1 MKIVGII
8 AEYNPFHKGHEFH
21 IEKAKKITGADA
33 VIVVMSGDYVQRG
46 MPAIMPKHL
55 RAQMALTCGADV
67 VLELPVCYAAG
78 SAEYFATGAFS
89 LLNSL
94 GCVDYLCF
102 GSECGNLD
110 ALQTIGDVLCQE
122 PDHYKI
128 LLQKYLKE
136 GNAFPAARKLALTE
150 YLNENGLSTEISNE
164 EFAGILDSP
173 NNILG
178 IEYLKAISGLNS
190 SIKPVT
196 ITREGAGYHDQTLGS
211 PFSSASAIRQGLQKH
226 EPDSRLFAN
235 AEHAPDID
243 FILQELPEN
252 CRRIFKENYHKC
264 FPVFADDF
272 SLLLKAKL
280 LSETKESL
288 TKYLDLTPEIAN
300 RILSHRNDFISFG
313 QFCDLIKT
321 KNMTYSRISRCL
333 IHILLDICKCD
344 VPDQAA
350 DSRCGYA
357 RLLGFRKES
366 SEVLSTIKKCS
377 TIPLIT
383 KLPRTDEKRSDESMS
398 SGEINTHMLRQNIFA
413 SDLYESV
420 VTDKYHISFK
430 NEYQKQIVRI

>member
-8 AEYNPFHKGHEFH
+8 AEYNPFHRGHQFH
-21 IEKAKKITGADA
+21 IEKARALTGADA

-55 RAQMALTCGADV
+55 RAQMALACGADV
-67 VLELPVCYAAG
+67 VLELPVCYATG
-78 SAEYFATGAFS
+78 SAEYFATGAVS
-89 LLNSL
+89 LLDSL

-110 ALQTIGDVLCQE
+110 VLQKIADILCQE
-122 PDHYKI
+122 PEHYKL
-128 LLQKYLKE
+128 LLQKYLKD
-136 GNAFPAARKLALTE
+136 GNAFPAARKLALSE
-150 YLNENGLSTEISNE
+150 YWNGNGLSTQISNE
-164 EFAGILDSP
+164 EFAEILDSP

-178 IEYLKAISGLNS
+178 IEYLKALSSLNS

-196 ITREGAGYHDQTLGS
+196 ITREGAGYHDQTLDI

-226 EPDSRLFAN
+226 EPDSRLSVN
-235 AEHAPDID
+235 VEQAPDID
-243 FILQELPEN
+243 FILQALPEN
-252 CRRIFKENYHKC
+252 CHRIFKENYHKC
-264 FPVFADDF
+264 FPVFVDDF

-280 LSETKESL
+280 LTETKESL

-300 RILSHRNDFISFG
+300 RIITHRNDFLSFS
-313 QFCDLIKT
+313 QFCDFIKT

-333 IHILLDICKCD
+333 IHILLGICKCN
-344 VPDQAA
+344 VPDRAA

-357 RLLGFRKES
+357 RLLGFRRES
-366 SEVLSTIKKCS
+366 SEIFSIIKKQS

-383 KLPRTDEKRSDESMS
+383 KLPRADENGSGESISSDE
-398 SGEINTHMLRQNIFA
+398 IYFHMLRKDIFA

>member
-21 IEKAKKITGADA
+21 IEKAKEITGADT

-46 MPAIMPKHL
+46 MPSIMPKHL
-55 RAQMALTCGADV
+55 RAQMALACGADV
-67 VLELPVCYAAG
+67 VLELPVCYATG
-78 SAEYFATGAFS
+78 SAEYFATGAVS
-89 LLNSL
+89 LLDSL

-110 ALQTIGDVLCQE
+110 AIQTVADVLCQE

-128 LLQKYLKE
+128 LLQKYLKD
-136 GNAFPAARKLALTE
+136 GNAFPAARELALTE
-150 YLNENGLSTEISNE
+150 YLNGNGLSAQIANK
-164 EFAGILDSP
+164 EFAGLLDSP

-178 IEYLKAISGLNS
+178 IEYLKALSSLNS
-190 SIKPVT
+190 SIRPVT

-226 EPDSRLFAN
+226 EPDFRLSAN

-252 CRRIFKENYHKC
+252 CHRIFKENYHKC

-280 LSETKESL
+280 LTETKESL

-300 RILSHRNDFISFG
+300 RILSHRNDFMSFS

-350 DSRCGYA
+350 DSRSGYA

-383 KLPRTDEKRSDESMS
+383 KLPRTAENRSAESMAS
-398 SGEINTHMLRQNIFA
+398 DGTNLHILRQNIFA

-420 VTDKYHISFK
+420 VTDKYHIPFK
-430 NEYQKQIVRI
+430 NEYQKQVIRF